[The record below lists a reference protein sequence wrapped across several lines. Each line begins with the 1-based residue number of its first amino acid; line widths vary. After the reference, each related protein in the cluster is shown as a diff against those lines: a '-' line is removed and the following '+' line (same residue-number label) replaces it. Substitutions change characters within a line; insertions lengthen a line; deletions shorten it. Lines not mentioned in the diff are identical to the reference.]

1 MSKIRTDY
9 VTNSSSSSF
18 ILGFTSE
25 ENIYDELISGFP
37 KWAANYFDIVSSDV
51 QLEKRLSK
59 DEVIA
64 MAREEL
70 QWNAEWNVR
79 DAYQRKNRCSYH
91 EAWDY
96 VDTDDGRAEV
106 AAKIERYVN
115 DIIKD
120 MEGKSVFVE
129 VEYDDHCNSELEHE
143 IMPKVES
150 TIVRFSH
157 H

>member
-1 MSKIRTDY
+1 MKIRTDY

-25 ENIYDELISGFP
+25 ENIDDELISGFP
-37 KWAANYFDIVSSDV
+37 KWAESYLGTVCRDV
-51 QLEKRLSK
+51 HSEKHLNK

-64 MAREEL
+64 KAKEEFQWDAR
-70 QWNAEWNVR
+70 WIVR
-79 DAYQRKNRCSYH
+79 DRYERTHRCLYS

-96 VDTDDGRAEV
+96 VETDEGMSEV
-106 AAKIERYVN
+106 ESEIKRYVDN
-115 DIIKD
+115 IIKD
-120 MEGKSVFVE
+120 MDGKSVFVE
-129 VEYDDHCNSELEHE
+129 VEYDDHCNSELEHD
-143 IMPKVES
+143 IMPKVKS

>member
-1 MSKIRTDY
+1 MKIRTDY

-37 KWAANYFDIVSSDV
+37 KWAESYLGTVCRDV
-51 QLEKRLSK
+51 HSEKHLSK

-64 MAREEL
+64 KAREEL
-70 QWNAEWNVR
+70 RWSAEYDVENKYR
-79 DAYQRKNRCSYH
+79 RKNGCSYR

-96 VDTDDGRAEV
+96 LETDEGKSDIEAEI
-106 AAKIERYVN
+106 KRYVN
-115 DIIKD
+115 NIIKD
-120 MEGKSVFVE
+120 MDGKSVFIE
-129 VEYDDHCNSELEHE
+129 VEYDDHSNSELEHE
-143 IMPKVES
+143 IMPEVKS

>member
-1 MSKIRTDY
+1 MKIRSDY

-25 ENIYDELISGFP
+25 ENIYDELIAGFP
-37 KWAANYFDIVSSDV
+37 KWAGEYFYTVCRDV
-51 QLEKRLSK
+51 QSEKHLNK

-64 MAREEL
+64 KARDEL
-70 QWNAEWNVR
+70 LWDARWTVR
-79 DAYQRKNRCSYH
+79 DRYERQHRCRYS

-96 VDTDDGRAEV
+96 IETDNGISEVEAEL
-106 AAKIERYVN
+106 KQRIDNIVN
-115 DIIKD
+115 D
-120 MEGKSVFVE
+120 MNGKSVFVE
-129 VEYDDHCNSELEHE
+129 VEYDDHCNSELEHK
-143 IMPKVES
+143 IMPQVES

>member
-1 MSKIRTDY
+1 MPKIRMDY

-25 ENIYDELISGFP
+25 DNIYDELIAGFP
-37 KWAANYFDIVSSDV
+37 KWAENYFLTVNRDV
-51 QLEKRLSK
+51 QSEKRLNK

-64 MAREEL
+64 MARKEL

-79 DAYQRKNRCSYH
+79 DAYQRQNRCSYR

-96 VDTDDGRAEV
+96 VGTDDGRSKIKAE
-106 AAKIERYVN
+106 IERYVN
-115 DIIKD
+115 NIIKD

-143 IMPKVES
+143 IMPKVKS
-150 TIVRFSH
+150 TIIRFSH

>member
-1 MSKIRTDY
+1 MKIRHDF

-37 KWAANYFDIVSSDV
+37 KWHEGYFDIVRRDV
-51 QLEKRLSK
+51 QSAKHLNK
-59 DEVIA
+59 DDVIA
-64 MAREEL
+64 QAREEFR
-70 QWNAEWNVR
+70 WDAEWDVQNE
-79 DAYQRKNRCSYH
+79 YQRKHRCSYR

-96 VDTDDGRAEV
+96 TETDAGKSEV
-106 AAKIERYVN
+106 NAKIERYIN
-115 DIIKD
+115 NIIED
-120 MEGKSVFVE
+120 MNGKSVFVE

-143 IMPKVES
+143 IMPKVKS
-150 TIVRFSH
+150 TVVRFSH

>member
-1 MSKIRTDY
+1 MKIRTDY

-25 ENIYDELISGFP
+25 ENVYDELISGFP
-37 KWAANYFDIVSSDV
+37 KWAENYFLTVSRDV
-51 QLEKRLSK
+51 QSEKRLSK

-79 DAYQRKNRCSYH
+79 NAYQRKNRCSYR

-96 VDTDDGRAEV
+96 VETDDGRSKVEAE
-106 AAKIERYVN
+106 IERCVN
-115 DIIKD
+115 NIIKD

-143 IMPKVES
+143 IMPQVES

>member
-1 MSKIRTDY
+1 MKIRTDY

-37 KWAANYFDIVSSDV
+37 KWAENYLGIVCKDV
-51 QLEKRLSK
+51 QSEKHLNK

-64 MAREEL
+64 KAREEF
-70 QWNAEWNVR
+70 QWDARWIVR
-79 DAYQRKNRCSYH
+79 DRYERKHRCSYR

-96 VDTDDGRAEV
+96 TETDYGKSEVEAEI
-106 AAKIERYVN
+106 KRYV
-115 DIIKD
+115 DEIIKD
-120 MEGKSVFVE
+120 MDGKSVFVE

-143 IMPKVES
+143 IMPDVKS

>member
-1 MSKIRTDY
+1 MKIRTDY

-25 ENIYDELISGFP
+25 ENIYDELLSGFP
-37 KWAANYFDIVSSDV
+37 KWAGEYFYTVCRDV
-51 QLEKRLSK
+51 QSETHLNKDDVIEK
-59 DEVIA
+59 
-64 MAREEL
+64 AREEL
-70 QWNAEWNVR
+70 YWDARWTVR
-79 DAYQRKNRCSYH
+79 DRYERKHRCRYR

-96 VDTDDGRAEV
+96 LETDDGKNEV
-106 AAKIERYVN
+106 ESEINEYLN
-115 DIIKD
+115 NIIKD
-120 MEGKSVFVE
+120 MDGKSVFVE

>member
-1 MSKIRTDY
+1 MKIRTDY

-37 KWAANYFDIVSSDV
+37 QWAENYFYTVCRDV
-51 QLEKRLSK
+51 QSEKRLNK
-59 DEVIA
+59 EEVIA
-64 MAREEL
+64 KAREERR
-70 QWNAEWNVR
+70 WDARWNVENT
-79 DAYQRKNRCSYH
+79 YQRRNRASYR
-91 EAWDY
+91 EACDY
-96 VDTDDGRAEV
+96 LKTDDGKAEV
-106 AAKIERYVN
+106 EAEIERYVN

-120 MEGKSVFVE
+120 MDGKSVFVE

-143 IMPKVES
+143 IMPNVES
-150 TIVRFSH
+150 TIARFSH

>member
-1 MSKIRTDY
+1 MKIRSDY

-37 KWAANYFDIVSSDV
+37 EWAENYLGIVCRDV
-51 QLEKRLSK
+51 QSEKHLNK

-64 MAREEL
+64 KAREEL
-70 QWNAEWNVR
+70 RWSAEYDVENKYR
-79 DAYQRKNRCSYH
+79 RKNGCSYR

-96 VDTDDGRAEV
+96 LKTDEGKSEVEAE
-106 AAKIERYVN
+106 IERYVDN
-115 DIIKD
+115 IIKD
-120 MEGKSVFVE
+120 MDGKSVFIE
-129 VEYDDHCNSELEHE
+129 VEYDDHCNGELEHE
-143 IMPKVES
+143 IMPEVKS
-150 TIVRFSH
+150 TVVRFSH

>member
-1 MSKIRTDY
+1 MKIRTDY

-18 ILGFTSE
+18 ILGFTNE
-25 ENIYDELISGFP
+25 DNIYDELISGFP
-37 KWAANYFDIVSSDV
+37 NWATEYLGIVCRDV
-51 QLEKRLSK
+51 QSEKRLNR

-64 MAREEL
+64 KAREDL
-70 QWNAEWNVR
+70 RWNAEWNVR
-79 DAYQRKNRCSYH
+79 DRYQRKHRCSYR

-96 VDTDDGRAEV
+96 TDTEDGKSEV
-106 AAKIERYVN
+106 ESEIEQCIN
-115 DIIKD
+115 NIIED
-120 MEGKSVFVE
+120 MSGKSVFVE
-129 VEYDDHCNSELEHE
+129 VEYDDHFNGELEHE

>member
-1 MSKIRTDY
+1 MKIRTDY

-37 KWAANYFDIVSSDV
+37 KWPEGYFDIVRRDV
-51 QLEKRLSK
+51 QSAKHLNK
-59 DEVIA
+59 DDVIA
-64 MAREEL
+64 QAREEFR
-70 QWNAEWNVR
+70 WDAEWDVQNE
-79 DAYQRKNRCSYH
+79 YQRKHRCSYR

-96 VDTDDGRAEV
+96 TETDAGKSEV
-106 AAKIERYVN
+106 KAKIERYVN

-120 MEGKSVFVE
+120 MDGKSVFVE

-143 IMPKVES
+143 IMPEVKS
-150 TIVRFSH
+150 TIVIFSH

>member
-1 MSKIRTDY
+1 MKIRMDY

-37 KWAANYFDIVSSDV
+37 KWAANYFNIVNSDIQS
-51 QLEKRLSK
+51 EKRLSK

-64 MAREEL
+64 KAREEL
-70 QWNAEWNVR
+70 RWNAEWDVR
-79 DAYQRKNRCSYH
+79 DRYQRKHRCSYR

-96 VDTDDGRAEV
+96 IETEEGKSEV
-106 AAKIERYVN
+106 ESKIERCIN
-115 DIIKD
+115 NIIED
-120 MEGKSVFVE
+120 MSGKSVFVE
-129 VEYDDHCNSELEHE
+129 VEYDDHCNGELEHE

>member
-1 MSKIRTDY
+1 MKIRSDY

-37 KWAANYFDIVSSDV
+37 KWAENYLGIVCRDV
-51 QLEKRLSK
+51 QSEKHLNK

-64 MAREEL
+64 KAREEF
-70 QWNAEWNVR
+70 QWDARWIVR
-79 DAYQRKNRCSYH
+79 DRYKRTHRCRYS

-96 VDTDDGRAEV
+96 VETDEGMSEVEAEV
-106 AAKIERYVN
+106 KRYVDN
-115 DIIKD
+115 IIKNMD
-120 MEGKSVFVE
+120 GKSVFVE

-143 IMPKVES
+143 IMPKVKS
-150 TIVRFSH
+150 TVVRFSH

>member
-1 MSKIRTDY
+1 MKIREDF

-25 ENIYDELISGFP
+25 GNICEELMSGFP
-37 KWAANYFDIVSSDV
+37 EWAGNYFYTVYNDIQS
-51 QLEKRLSK
+51 EKRLNK
-59 DEVIA
+59 DEVVA
-64 MAREEL
+64 EAKEEL
-70 QWNAEWNVR
+70 RWDAEWNVR
-79 DAYQRKNRCSYH
+79 NKYQRKKRCSYS

-96 VDTDDGRAEV
+96 LETDEGESEVSAE
-106 AAKIERYVN
+106 IERYMN
-115 DIIKD
+115 DIISGMD
-120 MEGKSVFVE
+120 GKSVFVE

-143 IMPKVES
+143 VMPQVKS

>member
-1 MSKIRTDY
+1 MKIRTDY

-18 ILGFTSE
+18 ILGFTNE
-25 ENIYDELISGFP
+25 DNIYDELLSGFP
-37 KWAANYFDIVSSDV
+37 KWAERYFDTVCRDV
-51 QLEKRLSK
+51 QSERHLNK

-64 MAREEL
+64 KAREEI
-70 QWNAEWNVR
+70 QWDARWIVR
-79 DAYQRKNRCSYH
+79 DRYERRRRCTYR

-96 VDTDDGRAEV
+96 LETDEGKYEVEAEINEYLDNIIDDTS
-106 AAKIERYVN
+106 
-115 DIIKD
+115 
-120 MEGKSVFVE
+120 GKSVFVE

-143 IMPKVES
+143 VMPKVES

>member
-1 MSKIRTDY
+1 MKIRTDY

-25 ENIYDELISGFP
+25 ENVYDELISGFP
-37 KWAANYFDIVSSDV
+37 EWAKDYFYTVCCDV
-51 QLEKRLSK
+51 KSEKRLSK

-64 MAREEL
+64 KARKEL
-70 QWNAEWNVR
+70 RWSAEWDVEHR
-79 DAYQRKNRCSYH
+79 YQRNHRCSYR

-96 VDTDDGRAEV
+96 LESDKGKDEVKAE
-106 AAKIERYVN
+106 IERYVN

-120 MEGKSVFVE
+120 MDGKSVFVE
-129 VEYDDHCNSELEHE
+129 VEYEDHCNSELEHE
-143 IMPKVES
+143 IMPQVKS